1 MSMNAELP
9 NRKNLRLKGW
19 HYTSGRYFVTC
30 NTQSNKALFGTV
42 VNGRMVLSE
51 AGKIAEACWKEIPEH
66 FPIARIDAFVIMPT
80 HVHGIIQL
88 MQGSAIADPYT
99 LGDVIGAYKSAV
111 SRRISKQIAPTGV
124 IWHRNYWD
132 VIVKD
137 EQALENIRQYIR
149 FNPMNYQ
156 AVMNCGE
163 PKYLGDRAL
172 LKLPSIGFLA
182 SRGEAA
188 LHGILPLKS
197 GEVIMSGFLSP
208 MERALFRAGLVNR
221 KPMIWVKPWALEE
234 GIDSPLIR
242 NAIQEGRLLILSPF
256 AEQLDAPSV
265 RRAAWCNQYVLAH
278 CSRMVVGHLTPGG
291 MLACILFEA
300 PADLE
305 IVYLPSISEA
315 STSALSNPYP
325 TAYNPT
331 HE

>member
-1 MSMNAELP
+1 MSMSAELP

-30 NTQSNKALFGTV
+30 NTQANKALFGAV

-51 AGKIAEACWKEIPEH
+51 AGKIADACWREIPAH

-80 HVHGIIQL
+80 HVHGIVQL
-88 MQGSAIADPYT
+88 LQGSAIADPYT

-111 SRRISKQIAPTGV
+111 SRTIGKPSSPGAG

-137 EQALENIRQYIR
+137 EQALENIRNYIH
-149 FNPMNYQ
+149 FNPMNYHV
-156 AVMNCGE
+156 VMNCGE

-172 LKLPSIGFLA
+172 LEMPGVGFLA

-188 LHGILPLKS
+188 LHGNLPLKS

-208 MERALFRAGLVNR
+208 MERALFRAGLANR

-234 GIDSPLIR
+234 GIDSPPIR
-242 NAIQEGRLLILSPF
+242 NAIESGRLLILSPF
-256 AEQLDAPSV
+256 SDQIDAPSV

-278 CSRMVVGHLTPGG
+278 CNRMVVGHLNPGG
-291 MLACILFEA
+291 MLACILSEA
-300 PADLE
+300 AADLE
-305 IVYLPSISEA
+305 IVYLSP
-315 STSALSNPYP
+315 LKY
-325 TAYNPT
+325 
-331 HE
+331 